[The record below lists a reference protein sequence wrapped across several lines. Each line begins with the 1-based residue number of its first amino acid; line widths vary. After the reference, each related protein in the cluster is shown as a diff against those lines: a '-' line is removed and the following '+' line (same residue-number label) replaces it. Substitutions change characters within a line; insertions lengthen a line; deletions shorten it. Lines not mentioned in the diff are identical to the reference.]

1 MYRWWRDR
9 FVPRSLRGS
18 SNGRSSPGS
27 LVSAS
32 ARDAGNRCVAGCPD
46 ELPYGASV
54 TTSEVAGNRAG
65 GRRTAVL
72 TLDRAIPDRP
82 SSIYSAH
89 ASLAGARRLRVRGQ
103 KWPTA
108 GRPCGLRPRAPTLHP
123 CGGESKS
130 LGLAKAK
137 PLAFARGGRDVGH
150 QQNGLTPGFF
160 EVAGFR
166 LKARSR

>member
-1 MYRWWRDR
+1 MRKIVAQGSATRAVYRSWRDR

-32 ARDAGNRCVAGCPD
+32 ARDAGNRCVAGGPD

-54 TTSEVAGNRAG
+54 TTSEVAGNRTG

-82 SSIYSAH
+82 SS
-89 ASLAGARRLRVRGQ
+89 SLFELTAVPAARERLRMGGQ
-103 KWPTA
+103 KWPTR
-108 GRPCGLRPRAPTLHP
+108 GRAC
-123 CGGESKS
+123 
-130 LGLAKAK
+130 
-137 PLAFARGGRDVGH
+137 
-150 QQNGLTPGFF
+150 GLTPGFF
-160 EVAGFR
+160 EMA
-166 LKARSR
+166 